1 MPTHFKNGPA
11 LGAQG
16 ALSANNWDKTCT
28 IEVLEILKR
37 VIETFNLYI
46 RQYHRIR
53 SKPWAATVRGQR
65 GHGPPLLLVPIIFWQ
80 NSTPFFGIFN
90 FCSSNNDE
98 VREILQ
104 PVRVKLKDLQKKL
117 IQAHW
122 GLVHINRKQD

>member
-1 MPTHFKNGPA
+1 MFDSDDQN
-11 LGAQG
+11 LLLQF
-16 ALSANNWDKTCT
+16 LLDCT
-28 IEVLEILKR
+28 SIPVIIEA
-37 VIETFNLYI
+37 
-46 RQYHRIR
+46 
-53 SKPWAATVRGQR
+53 SPWAATVRGQR

-98 VREILQ
+98 IREILQ

>member
-1 MPTHFKNGPA
+1 M
-11 LGAQG
+11 
-16 ALSANNWDKTCT
+16 
-28 IEVLEILKR
+28 IRLK
-37 VIETFNLYI
+37 I
-46 RQYHRIR
+46 
-53 SKPWAATVRGQR
+53 PWAATVRGQR